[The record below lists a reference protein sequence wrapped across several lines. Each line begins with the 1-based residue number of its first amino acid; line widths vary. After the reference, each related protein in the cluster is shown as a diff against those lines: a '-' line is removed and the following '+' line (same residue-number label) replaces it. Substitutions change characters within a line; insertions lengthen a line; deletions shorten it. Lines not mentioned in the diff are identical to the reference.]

1 MADQNGKPRRL
12 WQIVLVC
19 SLALNLAVAGVV
31 VGVVASGRIGDGPPR
46 SFDLGVGPVARA
58 LAPQERRAVGRS
70 LRQDR
75 ALRDVDM
82 RARVD
87 RMIAVLRADPFEPD
101 DLRAVLAAQSAEMS
115 QVQARAQ
122 DALLVVIAAM
132 TPERRAAF
140 AQDLSEQRSQARARL
155 PRPPSGG

>member
-1 MADQNGKPRRL
+1 MADESGKPRRL

-31 VGVVASGRIGDGPPR
+31 VGAMASGRVGEGPPR

-58 LAPQERRAVGRS
+58 LTPQERRQIGRS

-75 ALRDVDM
+75 VLRNVDL
-82 RARVD
+82 RARMDQMV
-87 RMIAVLRADPFEPD
+87 AVLNADPFEPET
-101 DLRAVLAAQSAEMS
+101 LRGLLAAQTAEMS
-115 QVQARAQ
+115 QVQAQAQ
-122 DALLVVIAAM
+122 DALVATIAAM

-140 AQDLSEQRSQARARL
+140 AQDLVQAQLDARKRL